1 MKSGHTELHASRRS
15 WAGVFATA
23 AWLFAPAASAGGL
36 FLYEI
41 GTADVGL
48 ASAGYTARA
57 QDASTAFTNP
67 AGMTRLEG
75 TQTTLAAQVLYGDL
89 GFSIGQGTSPGL
101 GDRDGGNPV
110 GWFPGGGAFLSY
122 SVSPDLKLGFA
133 ATGNFGLSMSY
144 SADWAGRYYVQ
155 EPTLVGLS
163 MVPSVAYRVSPQW
176 SVGAGLNVMYAK
188 MRTQVA
194 VNNVLGDDGELVF
207 SDYQSGVG
215 GNLGVLYEPSGGTRF
230 GLVWTSPVK
239 LDFSAPPR
247 FSGISPL
254 LEAALRNRGIYDAD
268 IEIGITVPQGV
279 DASFLHQIDQRW
291 TLLGSVG
298 WQQWSR
304 FGQVEVGIN
313 SPDPTSLTTE
323 LDFKDTWHAALGAQ
337 YQLDS
342 RWRLDFGVAFDS
354 EFQDNAKVSPLLPL
368 NSAWRFGFGANRQ
381 ESSTFNWGLAAEYIY
396 GGTLHVNQLSEL
408 PVALGGRG
416 DLVGSYENVGVFFMS
431 ANFNWK
437 F

>member
-1 MKSGHTELHASRRS
+1 MRRAIGAVLALLFLS
-15 WAGVFATA
+15 SSAT
-23 AWLFAPAASAGGL
+23 FAGGVI
-36 FLYEI
+36 LYET
-41 GTADVGL
+41 GTPDMGL
-48 ASAGYTARA
+48 ASAGWAARA
-57 QDASTAFTNP
+57 EDAATILTNP
-67 AGMTRLEG
+67 AGMTRLQKNDLMLG
-75 TQTTLAAQVLYGDL
+75 MQALYADIGFTPNGDTTTTG
-89 GFSIGQGTSPGL
+89 GG
-101 GDRDGGNPV
+101 GGNPV

-215 GNLGVLYEPSGGTRF
+215 GNLGVLYEPSQGTRF